1 MELSIV
7 SVIVSGLT
15 AVSAIVAPIAQA
27 VIARRGAIRRDAMSM
42 LYQSRLDA
50 YTQFLSA
57 SYAYQASL
65 SKETLLA
72 LYRSIDSAMLV
83 ASPASQEPIAA
94 LANLISGRAFDASD
108 ASARMEYSAA
118 RYRAVLAM
126 QSDLRQ
132 HQPKPHQTRHAAKLA
147 NQSDRQ
153 LIRYASDNG
162 QDA

>member
-15 AVSAIVAPIAQA
+15 AVAAIVAPIAQA
-27 VIARRGAIRRDAMSM
+27 VIARRGAIQRDAMSM

-57 SYAYQASL
+57 AYAYQASL

-72 LYRSIDSAMLV
+72 LYRSIDNALLV
-83 ASPASQEPIAA
+83 ASSASQEPIAA
-94 LANLISGRAFDASD
+94 LANMISSRAFDASD
-108 ASARMEYSAA
+108 ASARMAYSGA

-132 HQPKPHQTRHAAKLA
+132 HQPNPHQTRHSAKLA

-162 QDA
+162 QEA